1 MPKCIQITGDTIID
15 TGQSIADCTEFV
27 VMTGSDYR
35 LYTNDSFYTLLQ
47 SLFMFDLEICT
58 QVVSAGLLMFLV
70 SHYAGN
76 LVRWLGK

>member
-1 MPKCIQITGDTIID
+1 MPKCIQISGETIID
-15 TGQSIADCTEFV
+15 TGKSIIDCTDFV

-47 SLFMFDLEICT
+47 SLFLFDLETCSA
-58 QVVSAGLLMFLV
+58 VVGAGLLMFLV